1 MERKNSLRQIV
12 LIFALLASLSA
23 AANICNRTH
32 AIQQAILKNLV
43 EQTGREFTCH
53 QVDGKTQAL
62 VKEIN
67 VQAPGL
73 KALKPQ
79 DLEGLIGLERLDLS
93 FNKLKE
99 FPQGIEKLARLKE
112 IFITD
117 NELEGPIPDDWE
129 KLVDL
134 ELVFMGRNRLSGP
147 LPASWGNLKKLHYI
161 FLNENHLSGPIP
173 SSWGDIS
180 RMEFLHLDSNQ
191 LVGPIPTNLKNL
203 RDLTRLSLSK
213 NQLSGPVP
221 EFLGELESLREL
233 GLAHNKFEGPL
244 PESLGRLED
253 LQHAAFSHN
262 PLSGPVPKSWYNLR
276 ATIDF
281 SYEQLSFLEKLELRC
296 RGKNN
301 LRWE

>member
-1 MERKNSLRQIV
+1 MERKNLLRQIV
-12 LIFALLASLSA
+12 LIFALLTSLPA
-23 AANICNRTH
+23 AANICNRSP

-99 FPQGIEKLARLKE
+99 FPRGIEKLARLKE

-161 FLNENHLSGPIP
+161 FLSENRLSGPIP

-180 RMEFLHLDSNQ
+180 RIGISSSRLQSISWPNTHK
-191 LVGPIPTNLKNL
+191 LK
-203 RDLTRLSLSK
+203 
-213 NQLSGPVP
+213 
-221 EFLGELESLREL
+221 
-233 GLAHNKFEGPL
+233 
-244 PESLGRLED
+244 
-253 LQHAAFSHN
+253 
-262 PLSGPVPKSWYNLR
+262 
-276 ATIDF
+276 
-281 SYEQLSFLEKLELRC
+281 KLERLDQTFSQQKSVERP
-296 RGKNN
+296 RARVFG
-301 LRWE
+301 RT